1 LFPSVP
7 GLDTEPA
14 ADTESKMAKKPAAKA
29 PAADTES
36 KADAKLVRMV
46 RDADAYPAPHS
57 ADVHPD
63 EVENFAAGGWVKE

>member
-1 LFPSVP
+1 
-7 GLDTEPA
+7 
-14 ADTESKMAKKPAAKA
+14 
-29 PAADTES
+29 
-36 KADAKLVRMV
+36 MV

>member
-1 LFPSVP
+1 
-7 GLDTEPA
+7 
-14 ADTESKMAKKPAAKA
+14 MAKKPQAKSAAPAEEAPAKA
-29 PAADTES
+29 
-36 KADAKLVRMV
+36 AKLVRMV

>member
-1 LFPSVP
+1 
-7 GLDTEPA
+7 
-14 ADTESKMAKKPAAKA
+14 MAKKPATKPSGETAM
-29 PAADTES
+29 
-36 KADAKLVRMV
+36 AKLVRMV